1 MQCGDK
7 GRPGILVLSAL
18 LLCALLLQTCNDNSH
33 HRNSYVLA
41 TGTTGGTFY
50 PVGVAL
56 STLAKAEA
64 EAGFSLTAIS
74 SAGSMENIKLLRDN
88 QSQFALVLAI
98 FAAWA
103 YNGEGPIS
111 SPQSDLRSISGMWP
125 NVEHFVLHSD
135 LVTSGTL
142 ADLDSLEGERYVLG
156 ARNSGAEH
164 TGMYILDALGID
176 YQQKFTL
183 GYMTYGASAGAMQD
197 GNIVGMNVPAGP
209 PVTAITQAF
218 AQMRSSMTVLDF
230 DSSQIAAIN
239 QRYPLWQAYE
249 LPPET
254 YPYQDE
260 SIMTAASPNVLIVRR
275 DVSEQIVYDLTR
287 MLWENL
293 TTLQQIHSA
302 TRSMKLEGALQGIP
316 VPLHPG
322 ALRYYR
328 ERAIQIPDALVPPES
343 LNAPEN

>member
-1 MQCGDK
+1 M
-7 GRPGILVLSAL
+7 
-18 LLCALLLQTCNDNSH
+18 
-33 HRNSYVLA
+33 LA

-64 EAGFSLTAIS
+64 EADFSLTAIS

-103 YNGEGPIS
+103 YNGEGPIKT
-111 SPQSDLRSISGMWP
+111 PQSDLRSISGMWP

-135 LVTSGTL
+135 FVTSGTL
-142 ADLDSLEGERYVLG
+142 SDLNNLDGERYVLG

-164 TGMYILDALGID
+164 TGIYILDALEID
-176 YQQKFTL
+176 YEKKLTL
-183 GYMTYGASAGAMQD
+183 GYMTYGASAGALQD

-218 AQMRSSMTVLDF
+218 AQMRSDMTVLNF
-230 DSSQIAAIN
+230 EMSQIAAIN
-239 QRYPLWQAYE
+239 QRYPLWQAHE
-249 LPPET
+249 LPPDT
-254 YPYQDE
+254 YPYQDQ
-260 SIMTAASPNVLIVRR
+260 SIMTAASPNVLIVRA
-275 DVSEQIVYDLTR
+275 DVSEKIVYDLTR

-293 TTLQQIHSA
+293 PTLQQIHSA
-302 TRSMKLEGALQGIP
+302 TRSMRLEEALYGIP

-328 ERAIQIPDALVPPES
+328 ERAIQIPDNLNPPES
-343 LNAPEN
+343 FNVSEN